1 MPRTPRAARPAPADL
16 AAAYGRVVPDLVG
29 PGVRVLLCGI
39 NPSLWSGAVG
49 LHFAN
54 PSNRLWTVLQASG
67 WTAERLRP
75 EQTDEVLAAGLG
87 ITNLVARATARA
99 DELADEELRAGL
111 PAVAALAGRVR
122 PVWVAFLGLSA
133 YRVATGDRGAG
144 VGPQDRRTGPART
157 WLLPNPSGLNASWQ
171 VPRLAEE
178 YARLRGASAHPD
190 AEDAHREQAEQGQGE
205 QEEQRQHDD
214 EVQPR
219 QHPRRGHEAD
229 PGQRPS

>member
-1 MPRTPRAARPAPADL
+1 M
-16 AAAYGRVVPDLVG
+16 PDLVG

-54 PSNRLWTVLQASG
+54 PSNRLWTVLHASG
-67 WTAERLRP
+67 WTPERLRP
-75 EQTDEVLAAGLG
+75 EQTDAVLAAGLG

-111 PAVAALAGRVR
+111 PGVAALAERVR
-122 PVWVAFLGLSA
+122 PAWVAFLGLSA
-133 YRVATGDRGAG
+133 YRTATGDRRAG

-178 YARLRGASAHPD
+178 YARLRTGSAD
-190 AEDAHREQAEQGQGE
+190 AHAEHAHREHAEQGQGE

-214 EVQPR
+214 EVQPG
-219 QHPRRGHEAD
+219 QHPGRGDEPE
-229 PGQRPS
+229 PGQHTP